1 MREGRDGEHP
11 HLEHGSTAAP
21 AGRQAV
27 KMAFRKAVLS
37 QEIGWDTIDAQ
48 DARAYALCRCVAEHG
63 FRLAAAAA
71 WLVSRVAAWW
81 RLLLVGSCL

>member
-1 MREGRDGEHP
+1 MGYHRC
-11 HLEHGSTAAP
+11 
-21 AGRQAV
+21 AGR
-27 KMAFRKAVLS
+27 
-37 QEIGWDTIDAQ
+37 
-48 DARAYALCRCVAEHG
+48 ARVCVVCRCVAEHG